1 MLSIGVVTLFAL
13 CIVIGIPIAFCLY
26 FTSYSML
33 VAFDIPPMIM
43 VQRLIAGMEK
53 YALLCIPFFILAG
66 SLMNAGGITQRLVHF
81 ANLLVGRFRGAL
93 GLVNVLACMFYAG
106 ISGSAVADATSIGSI
121 LIPAMKKEG
130 YDAKFAAAI
139 TAAGAV
145 CGPIIPP
152 SIPLV
157 VLGITAG
164 LPIGKLF
171 LAGAIPGILYGL
183 LLMIAAYWMAV
194 KRKYPK
200 HEPASLIEVIKGT
213 KNGASAIA
221 MPLVIVAGIVTGAVT
236 DAELGVVAALYALVV
251 GLIIHRELTPI
262 KVLSCLKEAVISTS
276 VVLFVMGTAN
286 LFSWLLSISGI
297 PKIMVD
303 FILALTNNP
312 VLVIIL
318 INCMLLVLGC
328 FIDPIPA
335 ILLLIPILMPLTKM
349 LGMDPIQFGIMF
361 VFNMMLGMITP
372 PVGLNL
378 MVVLRFAD
386 VTLMEAS
393 RAAVPF
399 ILVGII
405 VLSLIVIFPWI
416 TLFLPSLVF

>member
-200 HEPASLIEVIKGT
+200 HEPASLIEVNKGT

-318 INCMLLVLGC
+318 INCMLVVLGC

>member
-1 MLSIGVVTLFAL
+1 MLSIGVLTLFAL

-33 VAFDIPPMIM
+33 LAFKIPPMIM

-121 LIPAMKKEG
+121 LIPAMRKEG

-152 SIPLV
+152 SIPMV

-183 LLMIAAYWMAV
+183 MLMIAAYWIAV
-194 KRKYPK
+194 KNSYPK
-200 HEPASLIEVIKGT
+200 HEPASFMEVIKGT
-213 KNGASAIA
+213 KSGASAIA
-221 MPLVIVAGIVTGAVT
+221 MPLVIVGGIATGAVT
-236 DAELGVVAALYALVV
+236 DAELGVVAALYALIV
-251 GLIIHRELTPI
+251 GLIVHRELTPTKI
-262 KVLSCLKEAVISTS
+262 SSCLKEAVISTS

-303 FILALTNNP
+303 SILALTSNK
-312 VLVIIL
+312 VVIIIL

-349 LGMDPIQFGIMF
+349 LELDPVQFGVMF
-361 VFNMMLGMITP
+361 VFNMMIGMITP

-399 ILVGII
+399 ILIGII
-405 VLSLIVIFPWI
+405 VLVLIVIFPWI